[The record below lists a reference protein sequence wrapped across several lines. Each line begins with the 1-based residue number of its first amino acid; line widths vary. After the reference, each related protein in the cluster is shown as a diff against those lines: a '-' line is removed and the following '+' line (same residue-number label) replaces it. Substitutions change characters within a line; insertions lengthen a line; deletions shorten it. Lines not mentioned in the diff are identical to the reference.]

1 LPYCNSMTFQK
12 FLDIFTLQKPAE
24 LKIMF
29 LDNGTFHKAKGL
41 KIPENIVLM
50 FLPPYSPEL
59 NPAEKVWWVLK
70 REINLQVFKSMNE
83 LRDFLH
89 PIIIKFVAENNIIK
103 LTSHTVYNSIFRTF
117 LDL

>member
-1 LPYCNSMTFQK
+1 MTFQK

-29 LDNGTFHKAKGL
+29 LDNGAFHKAKGL

-59 NPAEKVWWVLK
+59 NPAENSWWVLK

-89 PIIIKFVAENNIIK
+89 PMIIKFVAENNIIK

>member
-1 LPYCNSMTFQK
+1 MENPS
-12 FLDIFTLQKPAE
+12 E

-29 LDNGTFHKAKGL
+29 LDNGAFHKAEKL
-41 KIPENIVLM
+41 KIPENIVLF

-70 REINLQVFKSMNE
+70 RETNLQVFKSMRE
-83 LRDFLH
+83 LQSYIDMAIKKEITV
-89 PIIIKFVAENNIIK
+89 PEIIKH
-103 LTSHTVYNSIFRTF
+103 TSYKKYTSAFRTV